1 MHFERYLN
9 SDYKKLELVDGRTI
23 RYQDK
28 GGPEPNL
35 ENEIEELD
43 FFDVED
49 EVVDQLVE
57 ETAPVAEI

>member
-28 GGPEPNL
+28 GGPEPNT
-35 ENEIEELD
+35 ENDIDDID
-43 FFDVED
+43 FFGED
-49 EVVDQLVE
+49 ERFVD
-57 ETAPVAEI
+57 